1 MNFSTERSFKSQFLI
16 KKFNFVDNRL
26 KEIFIPK
33 DIELSAKRKIK
44 TKRLTKKIL
53 LNNGKL
59 SFYGS
64 LF

>member
-44 TKRLTKKIL
+44 AKRLTKKIL
-53 LNNGKL
+53 LNNG
-59 SFYGS
+59 
-64 LF
+64 

>member
-33 DIELSAKRKIK
+33 DIELSAKRKMK

-53 LNNGKL
+53 LNNG
-59 SFYGS
+59 
-64 LF
+64 